1 MCVYVEEANVLNGQY
16 MLLFLLLAASDWP
29 ISGLTVTHMP
39 DVLPPVHSSEDWQ
52 AAFGFSNSTNPP
64 NSQHQENDCIVL
76 TSDNQQLQPDAS
88 GVSSK
93 VDSSDIDHGFDSNDQ
108 RQSQNFKNS
117 LENKSSLVESVVT
130 QFAPPTANLN
140 EDFRINTNNSGHL
153 SQKIDTDGGFGPKE
167 GNPERS
173 SLLAVQNSVN
183 PALTS
188 NSVGGSQPLFS
199 HSPSFVHQD
208 ATILMMHH
216 HQIPVSSLMNQVV
229 GSQHV
234 ITNGLPPS
242 QSTSK
247 FLTDFHL
254 RQQQNENLM
263 KQLNSQSQSHFHLQN
278 HSAVLDGHFIDRN
291 NSNITNVT
299 SVGGKFTLGGL
310 ESGSE
315 CKASGENSLQNG
327 VDIIDSDLG
336 ISDEEKYLPSFLN
349 HQPKNVEPSTELEYE
364 NRDGNSMNLITV
376 TAENGRETSTKD
388 SGRLTDDELGFDPFH
403 ETQKAL
409 AEMMEKE
416 NMVVMVQEQQNKQ
429 QPSHEFLRQTHLHNQ
444 HGAMNHLSH
453 HIYQQYQ
460 LNQMNHFS
468 HQVPHASVFDG
479 NKVLGSATS
488 RSQQHIVQQQN
499 HRFVVLM

>member
-1 MCVYVEEANVLNGQY
+1 
-16 MLLFLLLAASDWP
+16 MLLFLLSAATDWP

-52 AAFGFSNSTNPP
+52 AAFGFSNSSNPP
-64 NSQHQENDCIVL
+64 NSQHQGNDCIVIP
-76 TSDNQQLQPDAS
+76 SDNQQIQSDAS
-88 GVSSK
+88 GLSSK
-93 VDSSDIDHGFDSNDQ
+93 VDSSDIDHSFDSNDQ

-130 QFAPPTANLN
+130 QFAPPTVNLN
-140 EDFRINTNNSGHL
+140 EDFRVNTNSSGHL
-153 SQKIDTDGGFGPKE
+153 SQKIDTDCGFGPEE

-173 SLLAVQNSVN
+173 SLLVVQNSVN

-188 NSVGGSQPLFS
+188 NSVGGSQPMFS

-208 ATILMMHH
+208 ATVLMMQH
-216 HQIPVSSLMNQVV
+216 HQIPVSNLMNRIL
-229 GSQHV
+229 GSQPV

-254 RQQQNENLM
+254 RQQQNQNLM
-263 KQLNSQSQSHFHLQN
+263 KPINSQPHFHLQN
-278 HSAVLDGHFIDRN
+278 HSVVLDVNFVDRN
-291 NSNITNVT
+291 KSNRTNVT
-299 SVGGKFTLGGL
+299 SVGGKFNTLSGL
-310 ESGSE
+310 EPGSE
-315 CKASGENSLQNG
+315 CEASSENSLQNG
-327 VDIIDSDLG
+327 VDVIDGDLG

-349 HQPKNVEPSTELEYE
+349 HQPKNLEPSTELEYE
-364 NRDGNSMNLITV
+364 NRDGNSMNLITA
-376 TAENGRETSTKD
+376 TAEDGRETSTKD

-416 NMVVMVQEQQNKQ
+416 NMVVMVQDQQNKQ
-429 QPSHEFLRQTHLHNQ
+429 QPSHEFLIQTHLHNQ
-444 HGAMNHLSH
+444 HGAMNHMSQ

-460 LNQMNHFS
+460 LNQMDHFS
-468 HQVPHASVFDG
+468 HQVPHASVFDD
-479 NKVLGSATS
+479 NKLLGSVNS
-488 RSQQHIVQQQN
+488 RNQQHILQQQN